1 MATEPPPDR
10 IEPGSP
16 PETPPETVPELEP
29 IPPEIEPPPP
39 NIDRPGRGPDEL
51 PPDQV

>member
-39 NIDRPGRGPDEL
+39 DIDRPGRGPDEL